1 MHSFCVVR
9 PKKTRSGVYFFACK
23 EFYTKIIAK
32 IFAPIARL
40 TAFERVLWLVSLAVI
55 ALSSVFSPE
64 FNVFAT
70 LATLIGVTALIFVS
84 RGDVLGQALT
94 VVFAVFYGIVSLS
107 FRYYGEMITYLFM
120 SAPGAVFAVISW
132 MKNPYAEHEV
142 KIVQL
147 KKRELCFLLF
157 LDAAVTVLFYFIL
170 KYLDTPNLVF
180 STISV
185 TTSFAASYLT
195 FRRSPYYALTY
206 ALNDIVLVVLWVLA
220 CTDNISYLS
229 MVFCFLMFLA
239 NDLYGFANWRK
250 MEKSQSAA

>member
-1 MHSFCVVR
+1 
-9 PKKTRSGVYFFACK
+9 
-23 EFYTKIIAK
+23 
-32 IFAPIARL
+32 
-40 TAFERVLWLVSLAVI
+40 
-55 ALSSVFSPE
+55 
-64 FNVFAT
+64 
-70 LATLIGVTALIFVS
+70 
-84 RGDVLGQALT
+84 
-94 VVFAVFYGIVSLS
+94 
-107 FRYYGEMITYLFM
+107 
-120 SAPGAVFAVISW
+120 

-195 FRRSPYYALTY
+195 FRRSPYYALAY